1 MTISDSEMR
10 SNEEHGVVA
19 QKGACLTARG
29 CRLALNLGAG
39 ALAVNQGSRAG
50 VIGGQVTGNRV
61 GLYAMDKGI
70 VGWTCVRLQGF
81 AAWLD
86 SLSDNFR
93 RLDGRSLLEVD
104 GTSGIWASTSILFYM
119 DITPQ
124 FF

>member
-1 MTISDSEMR
+1 VTISDSEMR

-70 VGWTCVRLQGF
+70 VAEAEGCEIRDNSEVEIVKSGGQVLHPASRPQSVLAVPDPSS
-81 AAWLD
+81 AAPGG
-86 SLSDNFR
+86 R
-93 RLDGRSLLEVD
+93 RR
-104 GTSGIWASTSILFYM
+104 
-119 DITPQ
+119 
-124 FF
+124 